1 MRVTEQQSAPNQADL
16 QAIDRVREAHVDAL
30 NHGDVDAW
38 AGVFSEDVVQMPPN
52 APANVGR
59 AAIRAWSHAFMDPF
73 RAEFALQVD
82 EVQRVGDWAF
92 ERGAYRIR
100 VTPKAGGEGFQ
111 DAGKYITIYQKQANG
126 TWLMAR
132 DIWNS
137 DNPPP
142 GMG

>member
-1 MRVTEQQSAPNQADL
+1 MTEQQSAPNQADL

-82 EVQRVGDWAF
+82 EVQLAGDWAF

-100 VTPKAGGEGFQ
+100 VTPKAGGEKIRSPGNAMHEFRKQ
-111 DAGKYITIYQKQANG
+111 RDGSWKYRA
-126 TWLMAR
+126 L
-132 DIWNS
+132 IWNY
-137 DNPPP
+137 DQPAE
-142 GMG
+142 